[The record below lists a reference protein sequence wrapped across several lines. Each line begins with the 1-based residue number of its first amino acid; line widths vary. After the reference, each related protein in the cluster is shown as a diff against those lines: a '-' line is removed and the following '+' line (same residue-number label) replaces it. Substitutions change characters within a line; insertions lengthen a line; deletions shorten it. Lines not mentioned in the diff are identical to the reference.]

1 MTLKEYYSENV
12 KSIGCY
18 CTNYADSN
26 DNNTDCSDDDMTKLG
41 WCTFLYKKLYQ
52 NNSFIKTCE
61 K

>member
-1 MTLKEYYSENV
+1 MALKEYYSENV

-18 CTNYADSN
+18 CIYADSN
-26 DNNTDCSDDDMTKLG
+26 DNNTDCSDDDMMKLG

-52 NNSFIKTCE
+52 NNSFIKACE